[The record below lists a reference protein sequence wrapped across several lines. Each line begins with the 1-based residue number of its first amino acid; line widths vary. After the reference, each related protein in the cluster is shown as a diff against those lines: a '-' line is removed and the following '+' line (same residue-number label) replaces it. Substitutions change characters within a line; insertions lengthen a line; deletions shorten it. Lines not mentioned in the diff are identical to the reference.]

1 MPWHLDLL
9 ASPLDVHE
17 AALSFRPGTAAP
29 AVAATGGVQ
38 ANASRP
44 DVTGGAF
51 AGLVGRTGPFML
63 VALLLAFGFAAL
75 HALGPGHGK
84 TLMAAYL
91 VGAGGSARHAIA
103 VGGSVAGMHT
113 ASVVALGFV
122 VLTVT
127 EVRPNASTRGSA
139 WSPA

>member
-1 MPWHLDLL
+1 
-9 ASPLDVHE
+9 
-17 AALSFRPGTAAP
+17 
-29 AVAATGGVQ
+29 
-38 ANASRP
+38 
-44 DVTGGAF
+44 
-51 AGLVGRTGPFML
+51 